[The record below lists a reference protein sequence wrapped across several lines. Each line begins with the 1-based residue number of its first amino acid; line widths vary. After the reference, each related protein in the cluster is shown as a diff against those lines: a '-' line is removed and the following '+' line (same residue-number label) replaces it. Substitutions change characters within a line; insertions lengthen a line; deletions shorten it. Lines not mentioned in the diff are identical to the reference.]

1 MGTLLYFLHLEGEV
15 VMYLKRTTEEVVVE
29 MSINDLEYSIST
41 RRGIVWDNAF
51 NEEIEFLTEYL
62 GSEITTNL
70 LMYTLGLS
78 KQMNSNSY
86 TEDFEID
93 VSRSAEDDSVL
104 KITIVLEKREY
115 DLLWVRYIWENVFD
129 KGNK

>member
-78 KQMNSNSY
+78 KKMNSNSY

-93 VSRSAEDDSVL
+93 VEDDSVL

-129 KGNK
+129 RGND

>member
-1 MGTLLYFLHLEGEV
+1 
-15 VMYLKRTTEEVVVE
+15 MYLKRTTEEVMVDMCV
-29 MSINDLEYSIST
+29 NDLDYGIST
-41 RRGIVWDNAF
+41 RRGVVWDNAF
-51 NEEIEFLTEYL
+51 NDEIEFLTEYL

-78 KQMNSNSY
+78 KQMKSSSY
-86 TEDFEID
+86 TEDFEVDI
-93 VSRSAEDDSVL
+93 SRSAEDDSVL

-129 KGNK
+129 RGND

>member
-129 KGNK
+129 KGYK